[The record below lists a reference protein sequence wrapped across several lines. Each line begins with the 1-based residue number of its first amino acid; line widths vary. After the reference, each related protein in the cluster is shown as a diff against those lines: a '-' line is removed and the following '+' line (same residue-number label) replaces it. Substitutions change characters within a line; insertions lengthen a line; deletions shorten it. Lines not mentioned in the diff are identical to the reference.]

1 MQPDDNL
8 AQHRH
13 PFLKNLLED
22 ELRRLTASN
31 TARQNEL
38 RQSIS
43 RRESEL
49 RDDLGIYH
57 QFELH
62 LDSLPFEQRPANE
75 RRKAVLYAAWEDKQ
89 EAELAGWKENLANL
103 EAQTV
108 DGQQVFE
115 SAKERLIR
123 LLEVEARELGL
134 LSQPR
139 IRENSRQASVE
150 ETTVTAL
157 PTSGE
162 SMTFLELEEWG
173 KNEPKQGALVKP
185 WQVQVPTGD
194 ALPVKSWADLI
205 TATSDWL
212 VRSRLLTRDSCPVQ
226 VGEGSKR
233 YLIYDNPRRPDGRQI
248 KAVNVRQLSNG
259 LYLNLRR
266 DPKYIMRICGP
277 LVEKFGQDPAQFRVW
292 LR

>member
-1 MQPDDNL
+1 MQPDDSL

-13 PFLKNLLED
+13 PFLKNLLE
-22 ELRRLTASN
+22 EERRRLTAGN

-43 RRESEL
+43 RREAEL
-49 RDDLGIYH
+49 RDDLGIYR

-62 LDSLPFEQRPANE
+62 LDSLPFDRRPPNE
-75 RRKAVLYAAWEDKQ
+75 RQKAVLYAAWEDDQ
-89 EAELAGWKENLANL
+89 RAELAGWKETLAAL
-103 EAQTV
+103 QAQPV
-108 DGQQVFE
+108 DGQQIFE
-115 SAKERLIR
+115 NAQERLLR
-123 LLEVEARELGL
+123 LLAAEAREVGL
-134 LSQPR
+134 LPR
-139 IRENSRQASVE
+139 QRIE
-150 ETTVTAL
+150 ETAVAAL
-157 PTSGE
+157 PASGE

-173 KNEPKQGALVKP
+173 NNEPKQGALVKP
-185 WQVQVPTGD
+185 WRMQVPTGD
-194 ALPVKSWADLI
+194 ILPVKSWADLI

-226 VGEGSKR
+226 VGKTSRR
-233 YLIYDNPRRPDGRQI
+233 YLIYDNPRKPDGRQI
-248 KAVNVRQLSNG
+248 KAINVKQLSNG

-266 DPKYIMRICGP
+266 DTRYIMRVCGP